1 MNLNWKTM
9 DSFVWPRMFW
19 DERAFRLLLKKQLEG
34 AESIMVEE
42 LPVETRGECF
52 RRVSTPL
59 IQLLSVGLNLLA
71 TGSRDECCKHCS
83 HGTD

>member
-42 LPVETRGECF
+42 LPVEHQDK
-52 RRVSTPL
+52 RRMFPQGQHTADTAA
-59 IQLLSVGLNLLA
+59 VGRIELTYNWQQ
-71 TGSRDECCKHCS
+71 G
-83 HGTD
+83 